1 MLQCEIGAYESAT
14 CQLKATTTVIKASFK
29 IATEIFRIFKT
40 QKKIEIKQQVEVIIF

>member
-1 MLQCEIGAYESAT
+1 MNQPHANWKQQ
-14 CQLKATTTVIKASFK
+14 QLIILNTVIKASFK